1 MAYDESVAQ
10 RIRDAV
16 ARQEGVSE
24 RKMFGGLCFMVNGN
38 MFAGVMG
45 NELMLRVGA
54 ERFDEALAQ
63 PFARPMDFTNRPMVG
78 MVYVAPGGF
87 ESKDALSGW
96 LGRALDF
103 AGAMPAKEPGQ
114 KRKRR

>member
-1 MAYDESVAQ
+1 MAYDEGVAQ
-10 RIRDAV
+10 RIREAV
-16 ARQEGVSE
+16 VSQDGVSE

-45 NELMLRVGA
+45 NELMLRVGV

-63 PFARPMDFTNRPMVG
+63 PFTRPMDFTNRPMVG
-78 MVYVAPGGF
+78 MVYVAPAGF
-87 ESKDALSGW
+87 ESDNALSAW
-96 LGRALDF
+96 LSRALDF
-103 AGAMPAKEPGQ
+103 AGSMPAKPPGE